1 MILFNNYLDTLVIL
15 FIYMFIYNISL
26 IMIFWT
32 LHQFISFNFKTLY
45 SFTDLKFNYYFTT
58 ILSIVLFSMAGVP
71 PFLGF
76 FSKILILILLINSNF
91 FLFYIFFFWSFIF
104 WLIFLSSK
112 YSFFTFYWYR
122 KIKLRKYW
130 FFTSIVTLLR
140 SNYFFFIYYTF
151 WIFIY
156 GWLYFVFL
164 LIIKLK
170 I

>member
-58 ILSIVLFSMAGVP
+58 ILSIILFSMAGVP

-76 FSKILILILLINSNF
+76 FSKILILILLVNSNF
-91 FLFYIFFFWSFIF
+91 FLFYIFFFGLLFFGLYFYLQNIRFLHSTGLGKLNYANVGFLRTSSLYYTLTVFFLFI
-104 WLIFLSSK
+104 LIFGF
-112 YSFFTFYWYR
+112 SFMDDFILYFYW
-122 KIKLRKYW
+122 
-130 FFTSIVTLLR
+130 LL
-140 SNYFFFIYYTF
+140 S
-151 WIFIY
+151 
-156 GWLYFVFL
+156 
-164 LIIKLK
+164 
-170 I
+170 

>member
-91 FLFYIFFFWSFIF
+91 FLFYCFFFGLLFFGLYFYLQNIRFLHSTGIGRLNYANVGFLRSSSLYFTLTIFFLFF
-104 WLIFLSSK
+104 LIFGFAFMDDLVL
-112 YSFFTFYWYR
+112 YFYW
-122 KIKLRKYW
+122 
-130 FFTSIVTLLR
+130 
-140 SNYFFFIYYTF
+140 
-151 WIFIY
+151 
-156 GWLYFVFL
+156 
-164 LIIKLK
+164 IIS
-170 I
+170 